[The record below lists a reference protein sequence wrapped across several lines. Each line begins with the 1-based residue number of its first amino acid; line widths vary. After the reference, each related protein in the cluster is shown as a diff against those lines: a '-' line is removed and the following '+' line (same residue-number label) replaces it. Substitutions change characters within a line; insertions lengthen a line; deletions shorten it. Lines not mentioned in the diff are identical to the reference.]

1 MACHLD
7 PFSSFYLKSS
17 YFTDIQVLFIASTKR
32 PNHFQCLLIR
42 YSGEFE
48 DWTPFCL
55 FKPEPS
61 EIIALH
67 CQCIGNGEPM
77 VDCKE
82 GPTLD
87 ARLVVASDLT
97 AVRVFFLAYTRMLY
111 TLRSKLRILKSKTAI
126 LWTSFLSNILCEKFI
141 ISVSC
146 FGWTLTVNKFIDL
159 WTVTRMPVLSK
170 TRFNS
175 AHFWR

>member
-1 MACHLD
+1 MANHLD
-7 PFSSFYLKSS
+7 PFSSLYLKSS

-55 FKPEPS
+55 FRPEPS

-77 VDCKE
+77 VDWKE

-87 ARLVVASDLT
+87 ARLVVAFDLT
-97 AVRVFFLAYTRMLY
+97 AVRVIFGLTRMLHK
-111 TLRSKLRILKSKTAI
+111 LRSKLRILKSKTAI
-126 LWTSFLSNILCEKFI
+126 LCTSSLSNILCEKFSI
-141 ISVSC
+141 GPLLWMNSC
-146 FGWTLTVNKFIDL
+146 SEPIF
-159 WTVTRMPVLSK
+159 
-170 TRFNS
+170 RFMNS
-175 AHFWR
+175 D